1 MRSRII
7 AYIWDTTAPVG
18 SIFKSEKTGTVTYVV
33 VRSGSSDLG
42 RWITERRNV
51 FEDFKKIYGD
61 GPSEDAGV
69 ISVLIDSNDTRSSA
83 ESFVGEILFRKP

>member
-1 MRSRII
+1 
-7 AYIWDTTAPVG
+7 
-18 SIFKSEKTGTVTYVV
+18 
-33 VRSGSSDLG
+33 
-42 RWITERRNV
+42 V

-61 GPSEDAGV
+61 SPSEDAGV